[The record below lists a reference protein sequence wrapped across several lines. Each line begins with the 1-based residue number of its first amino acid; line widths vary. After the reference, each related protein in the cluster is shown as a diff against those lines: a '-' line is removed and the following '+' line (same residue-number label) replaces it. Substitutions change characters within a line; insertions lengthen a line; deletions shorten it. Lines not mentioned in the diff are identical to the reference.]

1 MTSCDK
7 MASADTQP
15 AGQRP
20 LPAAKLR
27 QTRQDATLVPLS
39 LLLLL
44 LLHYIFS
51 ALKRIIAFDLT
62 HTLLD

>member
-7 MASADTQP
+7 MASADNQP

-44 LLHYIFS
+44 HYIFS